1 MIEFS
6 LEEKKV
12 RVKITSTIGLGW
24 AWLVTVNECEAKPY
38 AILLKDRLE
47 KDMSNK
53 LEAIRRE
60 AYNEGWKDA
69 KSKKVAK
76 KTWFKS
82 WW

>member
-1 MIEFS
+1 MFAKI
-6 LEEKKV
+6 KV
-12 RVKITSTIGLGW
+12 NIGLGMIYN
-24 AWLVTVNECEAKPY
+24 VQVKNCEDDAY
-38 AILLKDRLE
+38 AILLRARIE
-47 KDMSNK
+47 KDLSDK

-76 KTWFKS
+76 RTWFKS